1 MRLPL
6 IRPLLLVVATLAT
19 APALAGECRDLV
31 RPLLLATAPD
41 AATVEAARAR
51 CEAESA
57 AGDADATYQLALF
70 SLGLAGHWDPEAAIP
85 LVRQAAAAGVS
96 EAQYWLGWQTES
108 GPLLPHDAVAARG
121 WYERA
126 AVGRHRLALERLAR
140 AYEAGELGLTPDPQ
154 AALRLRAEIRR
165 CAEEQ
170 AAAGPA
176 G

>member
-1 MRLPL
+1 MLRTLTRLT
-6 IRPLLLVVATLAT
+6 LVFAALAAA
-19 APALAGECRDLV
+19 APAMAGECRGLV
-31 RPLLLATAPD
+31 RPLLLAADPD
-41 AATVEAARAR
+41 AAGVEAARAR
-51 CEAESA
+51 CQAESA
-57 AGDADATYQLALF
+57 AGDAEATYQLALF
-70 SLGLAGHWDPEAAIP
+70 SLGLAGRWEPDTAIP

-96 EAQYWLGWQTES
+96 EAQYWLGWQSES
-108 GPLLPHDAVAARG
+108 GPLLAHDEAVARG

-165 CAEEQ
+165 CAEER

>member
-1 MRLPL
+1 
-6 IRPLLLVVATLAT
+6 
-19 APALAGECRDLV
+19 
-31 RPLLLATAPD
+31 
-41 AATVEAARAR
+41 
-51 CEAESA
+51 
-57 AGDADATYQLALF
+57 
-70 SLGLAGHWDPEAAIP
+70 
-85 LVRQAAAAGVS
+85 VS

-108 GPLLPHDAVAARG
+108 GPLLPHDALVARG